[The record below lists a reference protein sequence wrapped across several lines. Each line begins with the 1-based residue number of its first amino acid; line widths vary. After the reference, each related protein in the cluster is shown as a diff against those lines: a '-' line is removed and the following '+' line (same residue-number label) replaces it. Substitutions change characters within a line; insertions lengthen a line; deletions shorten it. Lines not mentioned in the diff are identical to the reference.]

1 MSAYAQNTPVTIL
14 AFGDS
19 LTAGYGLGPS
29 DAYPTLLE
37 QALRAKGYDVKINN
51 AGVSGETTADG
62 LARLDWLLEDPP
74 DIVIL
79 EFGANDGLRGLPP
92 EQAEQNLDT
101 MIKGFQDKGSR
112 VLLTGMY
119 APPNFGQEY
128 TTKFNGM
135 YQRLADKYK
144 VTLYPFFLEGIY
156 GDPEF
161 NQYDGLHPNGK
172 GTREI
177 TARLLPWVE
186 KFVQSELEEKK

>member
-1 MSAYAQNTPVTIL
+1 MSAHAQNTPVTIL

-19 LTAGYGLGPS
+19 LTAGYGLGAS
-29 DAYPTLLE
+29 DAYPALME
-37 QALRAKGYDVKINN
+37 QALRDKGFDVKISN

-92 EQAEQNLDT
+92 EQAEQNLDA
-101 MIKGFQDKGSR
+101 MIKGFLDKGTR

-119 APPNFGQEY
+119 APPNFGPEY
-128 TTKFNGM
+128 AAKFNGM
-135 YQRLADKYK
+135 YQRLADKYQ

-156 GDPEF
+156 GNPAY
-161 NQYDGLHPNGK
+161 NQYDGLHPNPK

-186 KFVQSELEEKK
+186 KLVQSEIEKKH